1 VNVLYWIIVGLIAGA
16 IARLVVPGRHPLGLV
31 GTMLLGLIGALVGGF
46 IGGLLKSGHTRFEPA
61 GLLGA
66 ILGGILVLLLFDALS
81 KRYPSWRRKPSGR
94 RRIW

>member
-1 VNVLYWIIVGLIAGA
+1 MNVLYWIIVGLIAGV

-46 IGGLLKSGHTRFEPA
+46 IGGLIRPGHTRFEPA

-66 ILGGILVLLLFDALS
+66 ILGAILVLLLLDALG
-81 KRYPSWRRKPSGR
+81 KRYPSWRRKPFGR